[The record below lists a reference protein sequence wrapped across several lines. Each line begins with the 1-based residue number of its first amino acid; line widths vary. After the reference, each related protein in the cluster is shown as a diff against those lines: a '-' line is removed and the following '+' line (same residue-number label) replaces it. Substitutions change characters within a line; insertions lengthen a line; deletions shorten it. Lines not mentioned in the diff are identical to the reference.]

1 MIIMELLLQ
10 IFEVCILPLLG
21 TLTIFLIKWINSKSA
36 QLQASTDNEL
46 LQKYIGMLD
55 STITSCVL
63 TTTQTYVDALKAKG
77 QFDAEAQKEAFN
89 QTKTAVLAIL
99 SDEAR
104 VYLTSA
110 LGDLNAYIDTKIESE
125 VKLNK

>member
-1 MIIMELLLQ
+1 MELLLQ

-63 TTTQTYVDALKAKG
+63 TTTQTYVEALKKQG
-77 QFDAEAQKEAFN
+77 QFDAEAQKIAFE
-89 QTKTAVLAIL
+89 QTKNAVLAIL
-99 SDEAR
+99 SEEAKL
-104 VYLTSA
+104 YLTSA
-110 LGDLNAYIDTKIESE
+110 LGDLSLYIDNKIEAE
-125 VKLNK
+125 VKLSK

>member
-1 MIIMELLLQ
+1 MELLLQ

-63 TTTQTYVDALKAKG
+63 TTTQTYVEALKKQG
-77 QFDAEAQKEAFN
+77 QFDAEAQKIAFE
-89 QTKTAVLAIL
+89 QTKNAVLAIL
-99 SDEAR
+99 SEEAKT
-104 VYLTSA
+104 YLASA
-110 LGDLNAYIDTKIESE
+110 LGDLSLYIDNKIEAE
-125 VKLNK
+125 VKLSK

>member
-1 MIIMELLLQ
+1 MELLLQ

-36 QLQASTDNEL
+36 QLQASTDSEL

-55 STITSCVL
+55 STITACVL

-89 QTKTAVLAIL
+89 QTKNAVLAIL
-99 SDEAR
+99 SEEAK
-104 VYLTSA
+104 VYLASA

-125 VKLNK
+125 VRINK

>member
-1 MIIMELLLQ
+1 MELLLQ

-63 TTTQTYVDALKAKG
+63 TTTQTYVEALKKQG
-77 QFDAEAQKEAFN
+77 QFDAEAQKIAFQ
-89 QTKTAVLAIL
+89 QTKNAVLAIL
-99 SDEAR
+99 SEEAKI
-104 VYLTSA
+104 YLTSA
-110 LGDLNAYIDTKIESE
+110 LGDLSLYIDNKIEAE
-125 VKLNK
+125 VKLSK

>member
-1 MIIMELLLQ
+1 MELLLQ

-63 TTTQTYVDALKAKG
+63 TTTQTYVEALKKQG
-77 QFDAEAQKEAFN
+77 QFDAEAQKIAFE
-89 QTKTAVLAIL
+89 QTKNAVLAIL
-99 SDEAR
+99 SEEAKT
-104 VYLTSA
+104 YLTSA
-110 LGDLNAYIDTKIESE
+110 LGDLSLYIDNKIEAE
-125 VKLNK
+125 VKLSK

>member
-1 MIIMELLLQ
+1 MELLLQ

-46 LQKYIGMLD
+46 LKKYIGMLD

-89 QTKTAVLAIL
+89 QTKNAVLAIL
-99 SDEAR
+99 SEEAKI
-104 VYLTSA
+104 YLASA

-125 VKLNK
+125 VRINK

>member
-1 MIIMELLLQ
+1 MELLLQ

-63 TTTQTYVDALKAKG
+63 TTTQTYVEALKKQG
-77 QFDAEAQKEAFN
+77 QFDAEAQKIAFE
-89 QTKTAVLAIL
+89 QTKNAVLTIL
-99 SDEAR
+99 SEEAKI
-104 VYLTSA
+104 YLTSA
-110 LGDLNAYIDTKIESE
+110 LGDLSLYIDNKIEAE
-125 VKLNK
+125 VKLSK

>member
-1 MIIMELLLQ
+1 MELLLQ

-63 TTTQTYVDALKAKG
+63 TTT
-77 QFDAEAQKEAFN
+77 
-89 QTKTAVLAIL
+89 
-99 SDEAR
+99 
-104 VYLTSA
+104 
-110 LGDLNAYIDTKIESE
+110 
-125 VKLNK
+125 